1 VRLQNLYLENFR
13 NFSKIE
19 VNFSAGTNILA
30 GDNAQ
35 GKTNLIESIY
45 FLAYSKSYRTSS
57 LSTLLKQGYQ
67 ISKVSGLVD
76 NDSFTKEL
84 TIIIDDNVKK
94 LYVEKKSVDLRDYL
108 GNLQIVLYEPFTLI
122 FSGLPRE
129 RRRYI
134 DRAIVNLDRKY
145 LLDIANYNRVLQQR
159 NLLIKSRHSE
169 REEEIWDG
177 EFIKYAIPIWKAR
190 FEYLQKL
197 GAEVEKLKEIFFRAN
212 DEIEMGLKTVPP
224 LSTGSEMWAEEIKN
238 HLSLLKQ
245 KEKQIGYTLLGPH
258 RDDLVIMMN
267 SMDMKLF
274 ASSGQ
279 LKAILIL
286 MTLAHINI
294 FYSVY
299 GEYPILICDD
309 VDTELDEQKR
319 KSFLSA
325 LKPGI
330 QVFLTTTNKDLSKM
344 VPDAEL
350 FMVKEGS
357 IYKES
362 NQ

>member
-1 VRLQNLYLENFR
+1 M
-13 NFSKIE
+13 K
-19 VNFSAGTNILA
+19 
-30 GDNAQ
+30 
-35 GKTNLIESIY
+35 
-45 FLAYSKSYRTSS
+45 
-57 LSTLLKQGYQ
+57 
-67 ISKVSGLVD
+67 
-76 NDSFTKEL
+76 
-84 TIIIDDNVKK
+84 
-94 LYVEKKSVDLRDYL
+94 
-108 GNLQIVLYEPFTLI
+108 
-122 FSGLPRE
+122 
-129 RRRYI
+129 
-134 DRAIVNLDRKY
+134 
-145 LLDIANYNRVLQQR
+145 
-159 NLLIKSRHSE
+159 
-169 REEEIWDG
+169 
-177 EFIKYAIPIWKAR
+177 
-190 FEYLQKL
+190 
-197 GAEVEKLKEIFFRAN
+197 
-212 DEIEMGLKTVPP
+212 IEMGLKTVPP